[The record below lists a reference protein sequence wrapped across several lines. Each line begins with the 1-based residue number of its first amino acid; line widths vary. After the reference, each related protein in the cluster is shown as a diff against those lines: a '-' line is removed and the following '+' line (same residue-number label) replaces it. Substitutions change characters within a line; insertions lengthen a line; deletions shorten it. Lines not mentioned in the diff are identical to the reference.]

1 MAQQSVSVPLVGQQI
16 PIAQHVVSG
25 GRSVS
30 RPLLDS
36 VTVEAEA
43 ATVVSLRPPQYG
55 LPLAQRLA
63 FLRQLVPNNGST
75 YVGLFAVMPARTGV
89 GGTECS
95 GSSYARVLH
104 QAWRDVVVAEF
115 IARRANVGEIRL
127 PQLTGDLEAAGWG
140 IWSASTGGTLLAF
153 GLTRQA
159 NGQATVF
166 EFATDDT
173 PRFISGELQF
183 GIQ

>member
-1 MAQQSVSVPLVGQQI
+1 MAQQNVSVPSSGQQV
-16 PIAQHVVSG
+16 PLDQHLVAG
-25 GRSVS
+25 ARIIS
-30 RPLLDS
+30 RPLLDVAASEEAS
-36 VTVEAEA
+36 VTI
-43 ATVVSLRPPQYG
+43 VSLRSPQYG

-63 FLRQLVPNNGST
+63 FLRTLVPNNGST
-75 YVGLFAVMPARTGV
+75 YVGLFAVMPARSGI

-104 QAWRDVVVAEF
+104 QAWREVVVAEF
-115 IARRANVGEIRL
+115 VARRANVGEIRL

-166 EFATDDT
+166 EFAQDDT